1 MRHKKHYMTLII
13 GILLPLIT
21 TALINAG
28 YMNLPKSSAHTNS
41 SPHASAFSFASDTPF
56 QIVKVVDGDTIDLGV
71 GSDAVRVRLIGINSP
86 ESVDPRRPV
95 ECFGKE
101 ASSHAKEILS
111 GKTVHI
117 ELDPSQDMYD
127 KYGRLLAYIILPD
140 GALLNQKMVAEG
152 YAYEYTYDR
161 PYKYQKTFK
170 AAQVNA
176 REHLLGLW
184 SSQTCSGKK

>member
-1 MRHKKHYMTLII
+1 MRYKKHYLTLLV
-13 GILLPLIT
+13 GILLPMIT
-21 TALINAG
+21 TALTNAG
-28 YMNLPKSSAHTNS
+28 YIHLPKSSSRAGTSLQTHVV
-41 SPHASAFSFASDTPF
+41 SFATDSPF
-56 QIVKVVDGDTIDLGV
+56 QIVKVVDGDTVDITQAGDTM
-71 GSDAVRVRLIGINSP
+71 RVRLIGINSP

-101 ASSHAKEILS
+101 ASNHAKEILG
-111 GKTVHI
+111 GKTVRI
-117 ELDPSQDMYD
+117 ELDSSQDRYD
-127 KYGRLLAYIILPD
+127 KYGRLLAYIVLPD
-140 GALLNQKMVAEG
+140 GALFNQKMVAEG

-176 REHLLGLW
+176 RLNLLGLW

>member
-21 TALINAG
+21 TALMNAG
-28 YMNLPKSSAHTNS
+28 YMNLPKSAAHTNS
-41 SPHASAFSFASDTPF
+41 SPHASALSFASDTPF
-56 QIVKVVDGDTIDLGV
+56 QVVKVVDGDTVDIAQDDK
-71 GSDAVRVRLIGINSP
+71 SVRVRLIGINSP
-86 ESVDPRRPV
+86 ENVDPRRPV

-101 ASSHAKEILS
+101 ASNHAKEILS
-111 GKTVHI
+111 GKTVRI
-117 ELDPSQDMYD
+117 ELDSSQGMYD
-127 KYGRLLAYIILPD
+127 KYGRLLAYIILQG
-140 GALLNQKMVAEG
+140 GASFNQKMIAEG

-176 REHLLGLW
+176 HEHLLGLW
-184 SSQTCSGKK
+184 SPQTCSGKK

>member
-1 MRHKKHYMTLII
+1 M
-13 GILLPLIT
+13 
-21 TALINAG
+21 
-28 YMNLPKSSAHTNS
+28 
-41 SPHASAFSFASDTPF
+41 
-56 QIVKVVDGDTIDLGV
+56 KVVDGDTVDIAQDDK
-71 GSDAVRVRLIGINSP
+71 SVRVRLIGINSP

-101 ASSHAKEILS
+101 ASNHAKEILS
-111 GKTVHI
+111 GKTVRI
-117 ELDPSQDMYD
+117 ELDSSQGMYD
-127 KYGRLLAYIILPD
+127 KYGRLLAYIILQG
-140 GALLNQKMVAEG
+140 GASFNQKMIAEG

-176 REHLLGLW
+176 REQLLGLW